1 MEVFLYNSCKLISI
15 ADICSECCEIFLE
28 QLLSS
33 TKTINSY
40 LYRSISTL
48 GPLISV
54 PNTYFFFKKYSRVMI
69 YFANFNSNI
78 NAYVWLF
85 CYYMQK
91 YRTQYCKFEYMG
103 YFNGLQV
110 TLFFLFYRIF
120 QLLLA
125 NILKI
130 SRTEVKSQSSVPVD
144 TGRKLNVHTTFR
156 RRPERLLNVLCTFNL
171 RPVSTGLVSVF

>member
-91 YRTQYCKFEYMG
+91 YRTQYCKFEYTG